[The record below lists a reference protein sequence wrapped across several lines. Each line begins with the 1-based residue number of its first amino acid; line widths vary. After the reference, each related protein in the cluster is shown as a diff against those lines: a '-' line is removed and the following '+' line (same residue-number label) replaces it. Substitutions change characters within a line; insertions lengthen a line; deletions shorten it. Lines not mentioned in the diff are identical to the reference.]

1 MMQKDLVSVIIPAYK
16 AEKYIS
22 RCLNSLI
29 NQTYNNIEIIV
40 VNDGSPDNTGK
51 MLDNWATKDARI
63 KVIHKENG
71 GVSSARNEGIK
82 AATGKYICFVDI
94 DDEVKPDY
102 VKYLHRAI
110 TEHNT
115 DVAMCSLIAERK
127 KNIFSVEGLKKVT
140 VFNLA
145 ENTKTFA
152 DIYNSGMFLSPCCK
166 LYKKKLITEGFPEY
180 TNYGED
186 EIFNLQYFNNVK
198 TIAVIPDGLY
208 VYYLN
213 DASICHTNG
222 IALIKKRIQTLP
234 IRHELLSKL
243 FGKDSTFANF
253 FTSKFMIRHFF
264 RITEELL
271 QEKKSTKEIV
281 SILDELVSNEQI
293 QFALKIYP
301 PIEKKTNIIWK
312 CLSKK
317 QFKKLIL
324 LRKIKMFLS
333 K

>member
-1 MMQKDLVSVIIPAYK
+1 MKNELVSIVVPAYK
-16 AEKYIS
+16 AEKYIN
-22 RCLNSLI
+22 RCLNSLT

-40 VNDGSPDNTGK
+40 VDDGSPDKTGEI
-51 MLDNWATKDARI
+51 LDAWAKKDSRI
-63 KVIHKENG
+63 KVIHKTNG
-71 GVSSARNEGIK
+71 GVSSARNAGIE

-94 DDEVKPDY
+94 DDEAKPDY

-110 TEHNT
+110 TEHNA
-115 DVAMCSLIAERK
+115 DVAICSLIAERK
-127 KNIFSVEGLKKVT
+127 KNIFYVEGLKKAT

-145 ENTKTFA
+145 EKTKNFA
-152 DIYNSGMFLSPCCK
+152 DIYNSGMFQSPCCK
-166 LYKKKLITEGFPEY
+166 LYKKELITEGFPEF

-186 EIFNLQYFNNVK
+186 EIFNLQCFNNVK
-198 TIAVIPDGLY
+198 TIAVIPDSLY

-213 DASICHTNG
+213 DASICRTNG
-222 IALIKKRIQTLP
+222 IVLIKKRIQTLQ
-234 IRHELLSKL
+234 IRHELLSRL

-253 FTSKFMIRHFF
+253 FTSKFIIRHIFH
-264 RITEELL
+264 IIEELL

-281 SILDELVSNEQI
+281 SILNELISNEQI

-301 PIEKKTNIIWK
+301 PIEKKTNLIWK

-324 LRKIKMFLS
+324 LRKIKMML
-333 K
+333 KA